1 MGIQRRLSRPESVA
15 RSTGRTRPTERCG
28 SFHLRCEQ
36 DRRKGSR
43 ERHRILQASLVIKF
57 VLAGSWPSLRQLRHL
72 AGLNVRALQPRYLYG
87 FFVCSS
93 FLKYNVIRFWF
104 WGNGKVSLLTLARL
118 RSHLARRR
126 GRGARPKHTLSPG
139 GSNKQRREGDT
150 AITLASSA
158 WRRKAERKE
167 QR

>member
-104 WGNGKVSLLTLARL
+104 GETGKSRS
-118 RSHLARRR
+118 SHLLDFAHTWLAAEAEARAPSTRCRR
-126 GRGARPKHTLSPG
+126 AGVTSRGARVTRRSP
-139 GSNKQRREGDT
+139 
-150 AITLASSA
+150 
-158 WRRKAERKE
+158 
-167 QR
+167 